1 MPNYDEQFLARVFD
15 SVTDPMAIYNREFKI
30 LRANQALLARF
41 GISLEEVINRHCYE
55 LFYHRTR
62 ICEDCHVKEV
72 FESGKPRMLQKQIP
86 APDGSEHI
94 FEVHSYPIKDATG
107 KTIQAIEHARDITE
121 RKHLE
126 DQLLS
131 SKKFNEKIIN
141 SITDNLVVIDPK
153 TLCIIQANESF
164 CRRVGLEHSAV
175 IKKRCHEL
183 MRNSM
188 EPCEFN
194 GLECPV
200 QDAIRLK
207 HSCLSDKVYPNA
219 YGEDRVLQIATYPI
233 FDKNNDINSIVRLE
247 RDVTETREME
257 KSLVSRS
264 KDLQRAQHQLE
275 ELFKISRQVSAKNS
289 LSEII
294 DYVHGIVQ
302 GIFPDS
308 DSLIFLLDAGSQSF
322 LSLEGCNPDVLE
334 PFSKALQQI
343 EQSKLMPDFFQYL
356 QKIKEFHIIDSK
368 NTNDIPSFLDAISK
382 SYAKWFGV
390 PISLPQQC
398 IGYFVLGFPSNRECS
413 REDMHFFLTL
423 FNQVA
428 GHIRHLIIHESEI
441 NNLRQ
446 GVGERASHGKI
457 IGQSDE
463 MQKIYELIDLVSAS
477 DAIVLITGEN
487 GTGKELVAQAIHRQ
501 SYRKDGPFVVANCS
515 AYSPTLLESELFGHE
530 KGAFTGAIKMKKG
543 RIERAKGGI
552 LFLDEIGDIAPAT
565 QVLLLR
571 FLQDHCFERV
581 GGEETMEADVRVL
594 AATNRDL
601 YREAEAGRFRND
613 LYYRLNV
620 VAIHLPPLRDRK
632 EDIPLLC
639 KHFLKNYSL
648 KEGKDIQSFSPGAM
662 QTLMDYDWPGNVR
675 QLENSISHAVILSQ
689 GPVIERGNL
698 PQFLRQ
704 SAAEPS
710 SSSLAENERR
720 LILGVLHE
728 VKWNKH
734 DAARRLEI
742 SRSTLYSK
750 IRRHRL
756 EKVIA

>member
-1 MPNYDEQFLARVFD
+1 
-15 SVTDPMAIYNREFKI
+15 
-30 LRANQALLARF
+30 
-41 GISLEEVINRHCYE
+41 
-55 LFYHRTR
+55 
-62 ICEDCHVKEV
+62 
-72 FESGKPRMLQKQIP
+72 MLQKRIP
-86 APDGSEHI
+86 SLDGSEHI
-94 FEVHSYPIKDATG
+94 FEVHSYPVKDATG
-107 KTIQAIEHARDITE
+107 RTIQAIEHARDITA
-121 RKHLE
+121 RKTLE

-153 TLCIIQANESF
+153 TLRIIQANESF
-164 CRRVGLEHSAV
+164 CTRIGLEHSVV

-183 MRNSM
+183 MRNSI
-188 EPCEFN
+188 EPCEVN
-194 GLECPV
+194 GLECPI

-219 YGEDRVLQIATYPI
+219 DGEDRVLQIATYPI
-233 FDKNNDINSIVRLE
+233 FDKSGDINSIVRLE
-247 RDVTETREME
+247 RDVTETREIE
-257 KSLVSRS
+257 IALAFRS
-264 KDLQRAQHQLE
+264 KELQRAKHQLE

-289 LSEII
+289 LSEIV
-294 DYVHGIVQ
+294 DYVRDIVQ

-308 DSLIFLLDAGSQSF
+308 DPLIFLLDAGSQNL
-322 LSLEGCNPDVLE
+322 LSLEGCNPYVLE
-334 PFSKALQQI
+334 PFLKALQQI
-343 EQSKLMPDFFQYL
+343 EQSGHIPDFFQYL
-356 QKIKEFHIIDSK
+356 KKIRELHIIDSK
-368 NTNDIPSFLDAISK
+368 NANDIPPFLDAITK
-382 SYAKWFGV
+382 GYANWFGL

-398 IGYFVLGFPSNRECS
+398 IGYFILGFPSNREYS

-441 NNLRQ
+441 SNLRQ

-457 IGQSDE
+457 IGQSDK

-487 GTGKELVAQAIHRQ
+487 GTGKELVAQAVHRQ

-543 RIERAKGGI
+543 RIERAQGGI

-620 VAIHLPPLRDRK
+620 VTIHLPPLRDRK
-632 EDIPLLC
+632 EDIALLC
-639 KHFLKNYSL
+639 KHFLKNCSL
-648 KEGKDIQSFSPGAM
+648 KEGKNIQSFSPGAM
-662 QTLMDYDWPGNVR
+662 QALMDYDWPGNVR
-675 QLENSISHAVILSQ
+675 QLENAVSHAVILSQ
-689 GPVIERGNL
+689 GPVIERGSL

-704 SAAEPS
+704 SALKPS

-734 DAARRLEI
+734 DAARRLKI

-750 IRRHRL
+750 VRRHRL
-756 EKVIA
+756 EKEMS